1 MIEWTDVSSYS
12 RGERGE
18 KEPSAWA
25 CKVGG
30 LKIVI
35 VKKHI
40 YNPDRWSLTCGPWFD
55 VKDLDLP
62 SEVKAEEAQKEA
74 LRWVRT
80 KLQKSLEPIDETL
93 SQ

>member
-12 RGERGE
+12 QGERGK
-18 KEPSAWA
+18 KEPTAWT

-30 LKIVI
+30 LKIVV
-35 VKKHI
+35 VKAHV
-40 YNPDRWSLTCGPWFD
+40 YNPDRWSLKCDPWFD

-62 SEVKAEEAQKEA
+62 TWVSAAEAQKEA
-74 LRWVRT
+74 LKWVQH
-80 KLQKSLEPIDETL
+80 KLQKSLEPINETL